1 MPTKTWPSTLPK
13 RVRVDG
19 FTEKPPLVL
28 IRSQPQKGPAIVRK
42 YTSAAVRPIT
52 CGVFLELWQVHVL
65 DEFFVDTLDGGLWPF
80 LFPNPRESEAP
91 IADLNGVE
99 LTTETGEV
107 IVIEA
112 RPVLVRLVEPPT
124 YTPLGP
130 TVFVAAMNL
139 EVMP

>member
-1 MPTKTWPSTLPK
+1 MPTKTWPASLPK

-19 FTEKPPLVL
+19 FTEKPPNNLL
-28 IRSQPQKGPAIVRK
+28 RSQPQKGPAIVRK
-42 YTSAAVRPIT
+42 YSSAAVRPIT

-65 DEFFVDTLDGGLWPF
+65 DDFFTIDLDSGLWPF
-80 LFPNPRESEAP
+80 LFPNPRESEAH
-91 IADLNGVE
+91 LGNLVGVE

-130 TVFVAAMNL
+130 VVLVASMNL
-139 EVMP
+139 EVLP

>member
-1 MPTKTWPSTLPK
+1 MPTMTWPASLPK

-19 FTEKPPLVL
+19 YTEKPPMNLM
-28 IRSQPQKGPAIVRK
+28 RSQPQKGPAIVRK

-65 DEFFVDTLDGGLWPF
+65 DEFFTVDLDSGLWPF
-80 LFPNPRESEAP
+80 LFPHPRESETP
-91 IADLNGVE
+91 IGTLDGDE
-99 LTTETGEV
+99 LATETGEV

-124 YTPLGP
+124 YTPQGP
-130 TVFVAAMNL
+130 VVFIASMSL
-139 EVMP
+139 EVLP